1 MRNIIRITRNHIE
14 GVNLDAE
21 FDQTLFKQ
29 VCTGLS
35 GVFCDNDTSDKK
47 STFFERVDQT
57 QYIGI
62 VSDAEVAADF
72 IFFNIHRTDDDDD
85 LCVLGQLHQK
95 LKLGIRLKSR
105 QYTGSVVVIK

>member
-14 GVNLDAE
+14 GVILDAE

-35 GVFCDNDTSDKK
+35 GVFCDNDTSDIM
-47 STFFERVDQT
+47 STFCERVDQT

-62 VSDAEVAADF
+62 VSDAEGAADF
-72 IFFNIHRTDDDDD
+72 ILFNNGGN
-85 LCVLGQLHQK
+85 V
-95 LKLGIRLKSR
+95 
-105 QYTGSVVVIK
+105 